1 MHVIALTVCNGKFC
15 NFVIFYVIL
24 LPQHL
29 QDLCLLLVKRNHSSL
44 SEAESLSW
52 SRPAHKVY
60 RSPCS
65 CVGSR
70 VLASGCE
77 RRLPFPDRKQRFR
90 HRWPS
95 QTQNILES
103 WLTFHYS
110 TCGFYMKLENPIDNK
125 DNANLSIH
133 IWLQG
138 ELSAEDHCTYYASI
152 ILSATEM
159 YLNLNNFTCYGM

>member
-1 MHVIALTVCNGKFC
+1 MHVIAWIVCNGKFC
-15 NFVIFYVIL
+15 NVVIFYVIL

-29 QDLCLLLVKRNHSSL
+29 QDLCLLLVKRNLSSL

-90 HRWPS
+90 NWWPS

-110 TCGFYMKLENPIDNK
+110 TCGFYIKLENPLTIRIMLICPYTFDYRESCPQK
-125 DNANLSIH
+125 ITSHTMHLLASL
-133 IWLQG
+133 LQK
-138 ELSAEDHCTYYASI
+138 CI
-152 ILSATEM
+152 
-159 YLNLNNFTCYGM
+159 